1 VSYGALTD
9 FVPLSANPV
18 GLVSEAESQAYKR
31 YVTAYS
37 RLWRQFF
44 DPIAIRIDDAEDG
57 SLEATTF
64 ILPLIDSTIYNRLR
78 GFLNTHETGIPLKI
92 PAVADGAVLAVGL
105 NLTEEAWVTI
115 ASSLGRKLVGF
126 TGLDSAALDDLDPSV
141 HLAVHDSDPIIAVGS
156 GDILGAFGES
166 VTRFGSGGSMMLTP
180 MALAILTRPCTL
192 AVETRDPA
200 GTLRYLR
207 NLSRSGGEHP
217 LFREDSERYLHVDL
231 LRVGGS
237 DSWMYSVDVMG
248 LLKMRFG
255 VEVKDGFVIVRNIP
269 WSNAGH
275 VSGSDTAEVGG
286 ARIAVDSRA
295 CDLVLPSLH
304 ASAAEARGDAA
315 LAGAGLIYPLL
326 ASGYATIDEAAEA
339 HMKLFGFRPV
349 HPSGG
354 RWTWDGRDVTST
366 SYGSISAREQP
377 VYEPG
382 TTAFGLLKDIED
394 LVVEMQLEDNGLR
407 TTARWRMR

>member
-1 VSYGALTD
+1 
-9 FVPLSANPV
+9 
-18 GLVSEAESQAYKR
+18 
-31 YVTAYS
+31 
-37 RLWRQFF
+37 
-44 DPIAIRIDDAEDG
+44 
-57 SLEATTF
+57 
-64 ILPLIDSTIYNRLR
+64 
-78 GFLNTHETGIPLKI
+78 LNTHETGIPLKI
-92 PAVADGAVLAVGL
+92 PALADGAVLAVGL

-126 TGLDSAALDDLDPSV
+126 TDLDPAILDDLGPSV

-166 VTRFGSGGSMMLTP
+166 VARFGSGGSMMLTP

-200 GTLRYLR
+200 RTLRYLR
-207 NLSRSGGEHP
+207 NLSRSG
-217 LFREDSERYLHVDL
+217 
-231 LRVGGS
+231 
-237 DSWMYSVDVMG
+237 
-248 LLKMRFG
+248 
-255 VEVKDGFVIVRNIP
+255 KDGFVIVRNIP
-269 WSNAGH
+269 WSNVGH
-275 VSGSDTAEVGG
+275 VSGSDTAELGG